1 MSHLKSQPYLPAE
14 GREFVEYMGRV
25 LDGVTELRAEG
36 RIPDDEG
43 VDKLLQLWRTVTK
56 QVKSDTDG
64 LGPDA
69 SRPITSTIPMTA
81 TEFQQSSDMFG
92 TFYNLLRILEM
103 RGAINLRRSDGVSR
117 VAMAVYEGTLI

>member
-1 MSHLKSQPYLPAE
+1 MSYLRSQPYLPSE

-25 LDGVTELRAEG
+25 LDGVTQLRAEG
-36 RIPDDEG
+36 RIPDDDG

-69 SRPITSTIPMTA
+69 SRPITSTIPMTP

>member
-56 QVKSDTDG
+56 QVKSVIWMTLRYP
-64 LGPDA
+64 LG
-69 SRPITSTIPMTA
+69 SQRS
-81 TEFQQSSDMFG
+81 QHV
-92 TFYNLLRILEM
+92 RIIH
-103 RGAINLRRSDGVSR
+103 GQRRSR
-117 VAMAVYEGTLI
+117 VQAFLARGRLALRKLSAGFLQ